1 MAPVR
6 LRHPKGVTTIQ
17 VDFTN
22 ATVQDLQQEI
32 FAATEIPPSQQD
44 RTSPAHPSLMFTT
57 AHSPAS
63 RMQSKQDTRHTLS
76 PSYLSSL

>member
-44 RTSPAHPSLMFTT
+44 RAFPAHPSLMSPT

-76 PSYLSSL
+76 PSYLSSP